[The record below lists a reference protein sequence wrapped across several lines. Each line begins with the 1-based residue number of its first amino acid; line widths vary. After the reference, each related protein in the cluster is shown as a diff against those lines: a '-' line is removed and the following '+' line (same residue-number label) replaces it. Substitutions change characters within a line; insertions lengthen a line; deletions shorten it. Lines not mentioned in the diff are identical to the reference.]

1 MNTVKLA
8 DKETTIM
15 GLGGGGFSRL
25 GMRAGDSAR
34 AGALNV
40 VKTAYDQGIRFFDS
54 AEAYGTEEIFGEAL
68 APFPREEYTLCS
80 KLSCH
85 IEGILKTPEQ
95 VRESLE
101 RTLKNF
107 KTDYVDIYYTHG
119 ITPEAYPRVVENI
132 LPVLNEAKKEGL
144 IRMVGISEM
153 FGQDQSHKMMTRAV
167 KDGFWDAVMV
177 GYNMMN
183 QSASDLLKKAGSKG
197 IARVNM
203 FAVRQALINN
213 EVFGIYIDRL
223 INEGKF
229 SALPIRI
236 FTSSSMICSVHGD
249 SVSLPNLAYQFVRDE
264 GLFDIILSGYREIEH
279 LKDNV
284 AALEGPVLSER
295 VRDLVREF
303 FAGECGTSGQEG
315 F

>member
-223 INEGKF
+223 INEGKY
-229 SALPIRI
+229 R
-236 FTSSSMICSVHGD
+236 FTHKDFYQFKHDLLSHGD

-264 GLFDIILSGYREIEH
+264 GLFDIILSGTGKIEH

-295 VRDLVREF
+295 VRDLVRDF
-303 FAGECGTSGQEG
+303 FAGECCTSGQEG